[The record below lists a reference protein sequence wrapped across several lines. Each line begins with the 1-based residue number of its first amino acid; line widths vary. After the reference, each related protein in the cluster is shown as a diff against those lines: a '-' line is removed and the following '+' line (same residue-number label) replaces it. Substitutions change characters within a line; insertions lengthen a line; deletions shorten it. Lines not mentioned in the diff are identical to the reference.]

1 MVNGPGRNDQLT
13 SVIDDPVPM
22 CPPRQLTPHLI
33 DITPRTTLLFV
44 QRMQQMG
51 GLAIPQRVVSLNDT
65 FPPREATTVAG

>member
-1 MVNGPGRNDQLT
+1 
-13 SVIDDPVPM
+13 M

-65 FPPREATTVAG
+65 FPPREATSVAG